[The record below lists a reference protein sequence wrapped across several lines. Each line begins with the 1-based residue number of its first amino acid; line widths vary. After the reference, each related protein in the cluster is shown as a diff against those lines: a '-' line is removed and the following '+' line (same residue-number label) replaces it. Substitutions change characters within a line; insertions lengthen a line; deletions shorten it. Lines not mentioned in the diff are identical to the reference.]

1 MLLSRIAVTSY
12 VAAPNC
18 ASAHVRRSTGSP
30 APRVL
35 LLCAALWLLI
45 PGMVLASLDPS
56 RPITQNLHQTWQIEQ
71 GLPQNSVLSFAQT
84 PDGYLWFGTEE
95 GLVRFDGVR
104 FTVFDKHNSGLTNNE
119 IRALHADH
127 AGNLWIGAVDGS
139 LVRYFNGKFDAY
151 TMRNGLSTKSITAL
165 YEDQRGALWIATDGA
180 GVFALIQGTFHGLT
194 KADGLADNSVFSLD
208 GDKDGTLWIGTH
220 NGLSKLAGGKFVTL
234 TTRDGLRSDYI
245 RAVHV
250 ERNGS
255 IWVGTNAD
263 GLCRI
268 AGGVTSCLTLKNG
281 LASDSITSIFE
292 DGAGTL
298 WIGSA
303 GGLNRLAAGKLAA
316 FTSKEGLTPGDVWSI
331 FEDRE
336 GSLWVGS
343 TGGLNCLKKG
353 AFSTWSK
360 EDGLA
365 SDTILPVYE
374 DPDGTL
380 WLGSDH
386 GLTRWTN
393 GQATTFTTKEGLPDN
408 LVFSMT
414 RDHDGA
420 LWIGTRRG
428 LGRLRD
434 GRITTVTAPNAP
446 LGSPIFCTYVDR
458 KGELWLGTRSGLV
471 HFDGRQFVT
480 YTTRDGLSNNYV
492 LALYQDAGGT
502 LWAGTGGG
510 GLNRIENGHFTAY
523 TTRDGLSNDF
533 VWSIYGDPDGT
544 LWLGTNGGGMIR
556 YKHGKFTNYT
566 TSAGLFNDAIFT
578 ILDDTR
584 GRLWMSSNKGVFSV
598 TKKQLDAFAEGSIG
612 AIKCDV
618 YGVEDGMKSPECNGG
633 FQPAGWR
640 GKDGRLYFPTMQGLT
655 SVDPLSLRG
664 DRAPDSVVLERVAVD
679 NKEVPADQPLVL
691 PPGKG
696 QLEFQFT
703 APSSVAPEKI
713 QFRYMLEGFDKEW
726 NKAGTRRTAY
736 YTNIP
741 HGEYRFRVRAGVGDS
756 WIPDGRQTN
765 GTEDGPVVS
774 LTLQPHF
781 YQTKLFLSLI
791 ILAGL
796 SLCTA
801 FYSWRVNQLKMR
813 EQILIAAKDAAEA
826 ASRAKSD
833 FLANMSHEIRTP
845 INGII
850 GMTDVALSTPLSDE
864 QREYL
869 GLVKFSA
876 DSLLRIVNDILDFS
890 KIEARKLTLE
900 RAPFQLRS
908 GVDELIRSLQLRAAE
923 RNLALSAQ
931 LSPAVPDALLG
942 DSHRLRQILLNLL
955 DNAIKFTRTGAVSL
969 SINTDELTHRET
981 LLHFAVS
988 DTGIGIPVEKQEQIF
1003 EAFSQADGSS
1013 TRQYGGTGLGLTI
1026 CQQLAAMMGG
1036 RLWVESQPGHGS
1048 TFHFTARF
1056 EVVPA
1061 AAQLVP
1067 EPEMAPLAL

>member
-1 MLLSRIAVTSY
+1 MIPRPFCASCLI
-12 VAAPNC
+12 AAPNC
-18 ASAHVRRSTGSP
+18 TSAYVRRSTGSLRLQP
-30 APRVL
+30 ALRVL
-35 LLCAALWLLI
+35 LLCAALWFFI
-45 PGMVLASLDPS
+45 PGRAFASLDPS
-56 RPITQNLHQTWQIEQ
+56 QPIAQNLHRIWQTGQ

-119 IRALHADH
+119 LPALC
-127 AGNLWIGAVDGS
+127 AGRDGSLWIGSADGS
-139 LVRYFNGKFDAY
+139 LIRFVQGKFEAY
-151 TMRNGLSTKSITAL
+151 TIRNGLSTKSITAL
-165 YEDQRGALWIATDGA
+165 YEDERGILWIATDGA
-180 GVFALIQGTFHGLT
+180 GIFAFEQGKFHSFS
-194 KADGLADNSVFSLD
+194 KADGLADNAVFSLD
-208 GDKDGTLWIGTH
+208 GDRRGTLWIGTH
-220 NGLSKLAGGKFVTL
+220 NGLSRLSKGKFVTL
-234 TTRDGLRSDYI
+234 TTRDGLKSDYI
-245 RAVHV
+245 RAVRV
-250 ERNGS
+250 DRNG
-255 IWVGTNAD
+255 IVWVGTNGD

-268 AGGVTSCLTLKNG
+268 AGETISYLSVKDG
-281 LASDSITSIFE
+281 LVSNSITSSFE
-292 DGAGTL
+292 DRAGAL
-298 WIGSA
+298 WIGTA
-303 GGLNRLAAGKLAA
+303 GGLNRLVDGKLASY
-316 FTSKEGLTPGDVWSI
+316 TPKEGLTPGDVWSI

-336 GSLWVGS
+336 GSLWVGT

-353 AFSTWSK
+353 AFSSLSK

-386 GLTRWTN
+386 GLTRWAN
-393 GQATTFTTKEGLPDN
+393 GQATVFTTREGLPDN
-408 LVFSMT
+408 LVFSLV
-414 RDHDGA
+414 RDQDGA
-420 LWIGTRRG
+420 LWIGTKGG
-428 LGRLRD
+428 LARLRN
-434 GRITTVTAPNAP
+434 GRISAVTAPNAP
-446 LGSPIFCTYVDR
+446 LSGPVFCTYVDR
-458 KGELWLGTRSGLV
+458 KGELWLGTRSGLI
-471 HFDGRQFVT
+471 HFDGHRFIT
-480 YTTRDGLSNNYV
+480 YTTRDGLSSNYV
-492 LALYQDAGGT
+492 LALYRDAGGT

-510 GLNRIENGHFTAY
+510 GLNRLENGHFTAY

-544 LWLGTNGGGMIR
+544 IWLGTNGGGMIR

-566 TSAGLFNDAIFT
+566 TSAGLYNDAIFT

-584 GRLWMSSNKGVFSV
+584 GRLWMSSNKGVFSI
-598 TKKQLDAFAEGSIG
+598 TKKQLDSYAEGSTG

-618 YGVEDGMKSPECNGG
+618 YGAEDGMKSRECNGG

-640 GKDGRLYFPTMQGLT
+640 GKDGRLYFPTMQGVT

-664 DRAPDSVVLERVAVD
+664 DRAPGSVVLERVAVD
-679 NKEVPADQPLVL
+679 NKEVPTGKPLVL

-741 HGEYRFRVRAGVGDS
+741 HGEYRFRVRAGVGGS
-756 WIPDGRQTN
+756 W
-765 GTEDGPVVS
+765 TEDGPVVS

-791 ILAGL
+791 VLAGL

-801 FYSWRVNQLKMR
+801 FYSWRVNQLKLR
-813 EQILIAAKDAAEA
+813 EQVLIAAKDAAEA

-850 GMTDVALSTPLSDE
+850 GMTNVALTTELTGE

-869 GLVKFSA
+869 DIVKFSA

-900 RAPFQLRS
+900 KAPFELRS
-908 GVDELIRSLQLRAAE
+908 GIDELIRSLQLRAAE
-923 RNLALSAQ
+923 RNLSLSAQ
-931 LSPAVPDALLG
+931 LSPAVPDVLIG
-942 DSHRLRQILLNLL
+942 DSHRLRQVLLNLL
-955 DNAIKFTRTGAVSL
+955 DNAIKFTRTGGVSL
-969 SINTDELTHRET
+969 SVGTHELAHRET

-988 DTGIGIPVEKQEQIF
+988 DTGIGIPLEKQKQIF
-1003 EAFSQADGSS
+1003 EAFSQADSSS

-1036 RLWVESQPGHGS
+1036 RLWVESQPGRGS

-1061 AAQLVP
+1061 LAPLAP
-1067 EPEMAPLAL
+1067 EPEMAPIAL